1 MFQRFTVST
10 IITFIAIWSS
20 KQMNAR
26 AQCLSTIRQE
36 FDVSSFTEWET
47 VCPDGKETAG
57 TFTTSTSNAYCYIT
71 KPCIKIVGT
80 GGSVSDVYIEKT
92 LRTSLWKEITISFE
106 TYTRSLDTSDEF
118 KLRIECGFIETVCD
132 EDAAERI
139 TFNENTE
146 ADYSGCITF
155 DVSACDT
162 FTVRIGG
169 SLSGVFDYV
178 YVTYVG
184 IDYESSNSSCL
195 STIREE
201 FDVGSLTEWETVCP
215 DESTSCEGQIT
226 TTGTSN
232 AYCYITKPCIKII
245 GSGGSVSDVYIEK
258 TLDTSLWTEITISFA
273 AYTRSMDT
281 SDECG
286 FIETVCDEDA
296 AERTTFNEKTTAD
309 YSGCITFDVSTC
321 DTFTVRIGGSL
332 SGSLDYVYVTYVGID
347 YEEICLSTV
356 RKEFDVSS
364 FDEWEKVY
372 PEIYGTEEEET
383 LFSVKDK
390 SDYCHITNPCI
401 QIRGGWAD
409 VQKTFYIEKTLD
421 TSAWQQITI
430 SFEAYTRLLDMDTSD
445 EFGFIETVCD
455 DDAAER
461 ITFNEN
467 TEADYSGCIT
477 LLVFGCD
484 AFTIRIGGRLSGTG
498 DYVYITYVAI
508 DYDEINYLIDD
519 ATTPPLDVEV
529 VTFPEEI
536 CLSTVRKEF
545 DVSSFDEWEK
555 VYPEIY
561 GTEEEETLFSVKDKS
576 DYLVSKNITNP
587 CIQIRGGWTWTNV
600 PLTFYI
606 ETTLD
611 TSAWQQITISFE
623 AYTRSLDTSGEF
635 GFIKTVCDDD
645 AAERITFNENTE
657 ADYSGCITFDVS
669 ACDTFTIRI
678 GGRLSGTGDYV
689 YITYVAID
697 YDPPVPPFIDD
708 ATTPPLDEEVVTFP
722 AQVVHY
728 KADISTNTQYDSN
741 QLSLAFSAAVIV
753 IMFVSAVMS
762 YHIIAIV
769 NKKKI

>member
-184 IDYESSNSSCL
+184 IDY
-195 STIREE
+195 
-201 FDVGSLTEWETVCP
+201 
-215 DESTSCEGQIT
+215 
-226 TTGTSN
+226 
-232 AYCYITKPCIKII
+232 
-245 GSGGSVSDVYIEK
+245 
-258 TLDTSLWTEITISFA
+258 
-273 AYTRSMDT
+273 
-281 SDECG
+281 
-286 FIETVCDEDA
+286 
-296 AERTTFNEKTTAD
+296 
-309 YSGCITFDVSTC
+309 
-321 DTFTVRIGGSL
+321 
-332 SGSLDYVYVTYVGID
+332 
-347 YEEICLSTV
+347 
-356 RKEFDVSS
+356 
-364 FDEWEKVY
+364 
-372 PEIYGTEEEET
+372 
-383 LFSVKDK
+383 
-390 SDYCHITNPCI
+390 
-401 QIRGGWAD
+401 
-409 VQKTFYIEKTLD
+409 
-421 TSAWQQITI
+421 
-430 SFEAYTRLLDMDTSD
+430 
-445 EFGFIETVCD
+445 
-455 DDAAER
+455 
-461 ITFNEN
+461 
-467 TEADYSGCIT
+467 
-477 LLVFGCD
+477 
-484 AFTIRIGGRLSGTG
+484 
-498 DYVYITYVAI
+498 
-508 DYDEINYLIDD
+508 
-519 ATTPPLDVEV
+519 
-529 VTFPEEI
+529 EEI

>member
-1 MFQRFTVST
+1 MRRTNYDNRATTPPLDVEVV
-10 IITFIAIWSS
+10 TFPEEI
-20 KQMNAR
+20 
-26 AQCLSTIRQE
+26 CLSTVRKE
-36 FDVSSFTEWET
+36 FDVSSFDEWEKVYPEIYGT
-47 VCPDGKETAG
+47 EEEETL
-57 TFTTSTSNAYCYIT
+57 FSVKDKSDYLVSKNIT
-71 KPCIKIVGT
+71 NPCIQIR
-80 GGSVSDVYIEKT
+80 GGWTWTNVPLTFYIETT
-92 LRTSLWKEITISFE
+92 LDTSAWQQITISFE
-106 TYTRSLDTSDEF
+106 AYTRSLDTSGEF
-118 KLRIECGFIETVCD
+118 GFIKTVCD
-132 EDAAERI
+132 DDAAERI

-201 FDVGSLTEWETVCP
+201 FDVGSLTEWETVSP

-508 DYDEINYLIDD
+508 DYDPPVPPFIDD

-576 DYLVSKNITNP
+576 DY
-587 CIQIRGGWTWTNV
+587 
-600 PLTFYI
+600 
-606 ETTLD
+606 
-611 TSAWQQITISFE
+611 
-623 AYTRSLDTSGEF
+623 
-635 GFIKTVCDDD
+635 
-645 AAERITFNENTE
+645 
-657 ADYSGCITFDVS
+657 
-669 ACDTFTIRI
+669 
-678 GGRLSGTGDYV
+678 
-689 YITYVAID
+689 
-697 YDPPVPPFIDD
+697 
-708 ATTPPLDEEVVTFP
+708 
-722 AQVVHY
+722 
-728 KADISTNTQYDSN
+728 
-741 QLSLAFSAAVIV
+741 
-753 IMFVSAVMS
+753 
-762 YHIIAIV
+762 
-769 NKKKI
+769 

>member
-390 SDYCHITNPCI
+390 SDY
-401 QIRGGWAD
+401 
-409 VQKTFYIEKTLD
+409 
-421 TSAWQQITI
+421 
-430 SFEAYTRLLDMDTSD
+430 
-445 EFGFIETVCD
+445 
-455 DDAAER
+455 
-461 ITFNEN
+461 
-467 TEADYSGCIT
+467 
-477 LLVFGCD
+477 
-484 AFTIRIGGRLSGTG
+484 
-498 DYVYITYVAI
+498 
-508 DYDEINYLIDD
+508 
-519 ATTPPLDVEV
+519 
-529 VTFPEEI
+529 
-536 CLSTVRKEF
+536 
-545 DVSSFDEWEK
+545 
-555 VYPEIY
+555 
-561 GTEEEETLFSVKDKS
+561 
-576 DYLVSKNITNP
+576 LVSKNITNP